1 VIKDNLK
8 RKSKI
13 KSKQAIKRRRVT
25 FSLEATHASE
35 VILMG
40 DFDNWDPKVHP
51 MKNNGNGIWNRTLMI
66 YPGRYEYK
74 FLVDGQWTEDPQND
88 QNCPN
93 SFGTY
98 NSVIN
103 LMPK

>member
-1 VIKDNLK
+1 MKDNLK
-8 RKSKI
+8 QKLQI

-51 MKNNGNGIWNRTLMI
+51 MRSNGNGMWNRTLMI
-66 YPGRYEYK
+66 PPGRYEYK
-74 FLVDGQWTEDPQND
+74 FLADGQWIEDPRND
-88 QNCPN
+88 QNCSN
-93 SFGTY
+93 CFGTH
-98 NSVIN
+98 NSVLN
-103 LMPK
+103 LIPK